1 MKKLL
6 WIVSVALVAFVACN
20 KQDEHKDSSDGQ
32 QPDLAGRLAV
42 AEDSKDSLIFLMSD
56 IYSGIEDIN
65 VQEKLIY
72 DLRGSDNES
81 QRSEALANLNAI
93 KQRLAE
99 RQALLDALSAKFND
113 SNTKNEALAKEV
125 EKLKGLIQSQTERI
139 STLEQQL
146 QEAHAQIAN
155 LKDTVAITRQQ
166 VNDVKA
172 EKELVQQVADEQAKA
187 NDALKAQAN
196 QVYYYIGTKKELQ
209 NAGLMDGKKAD
220 YSNLGIFKQ
229 ADKTQIKTIPL
240 YNKKFEFVGAAP
252 AASSYQVVGEKKDAK
267 TIVIINPDLF
277 WANKYLIIKVG

>member
-6 WIVSVALVAFVACN
+6 WIVSVALVALVACN
-20 KQDEHKDSSDGQ
+20 KQAEHKDSSDGQ
-32 QPDLAGRLAV
+32 QPNLEGRLAV

-56 IYSGIEDIN
+56 IYSGIEEIN
-65 VQEKLIY
+65 MQEKLIY

-93 KQRLAE
+93 KERLAE
-99 RQALLDALSAKFND
+99 RQAVLESLSAKFND
-113 SNTKNEALAKEV
+113 TNTKNEALAQEV
-125 EKLKGLIQSQTERI
+125 QKLKALIETQTQRI
-139 STLEQQL
+139 GTLEQQL

-166 VNDVKA
+166 VNDVTA
-172 EKELVQQVADEQAKA
+172 EKELVQKVADEQLQA
-187 NDALKAQAN
+187 NENLKTQAN

-209 NAGLMDGKKAD
+209 KAGLMDGKKAN

-229 ADKTQIKTIPL
+229 VDKTQIKTIPL

-252 AASSYQVVGEKKDAK
+252 AASSYQITGDKKEPK
-267 TIVIINPDLF
+267 TIVITNPDLF